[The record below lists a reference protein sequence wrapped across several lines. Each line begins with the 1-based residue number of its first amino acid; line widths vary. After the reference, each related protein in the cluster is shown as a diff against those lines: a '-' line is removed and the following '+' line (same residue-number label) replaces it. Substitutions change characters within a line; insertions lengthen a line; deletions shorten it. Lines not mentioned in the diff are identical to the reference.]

1 MKTNDLNIEDSLSF
15 SEQQDGLIQGQQM
28 AMQQVLADK
37 QHLRSIIRSQK
48 NIIEQLKKQ
57 IAQLQQDSTEK
68 DKTIERLNMENEQF
82 RTTSTQTQILHVYTQ
97 PQNNTT
103 YSVQGDYIA
112 GDKHVG
118 AHIDN
123 VQPGAIGAQTTKD

>member
-1 MKTNDLNIEDSLSF
+1 
-15 SEQQDGLIQGQQM
+15 
-28 AMQQVLADK
+28 MQQVLADK

-112 GDKHVG
+112 GDKQVG

>member
-1 MKTNDLNIEDSLSF
+1 METDELNIEDSLSF

-68 DKTIERLNMENEQF
+68 DKTIERLNIENEQF
-82 RTTSTQTQILHVYTQ
+82 RTTSMQTQILHVYTQ

-118 AHIDN
+118 THIDN
-123 VQPGAIGAQTTKD
+123 VESGGIGTQTTKE

>member
-1 MKTNDLNIEDSLSF
+1 
-15 SEQQDGLIQGQQM
+15 
-28 AMQQVLADK
+28 MQQVLADK

-123 VQPGAIGAQTTKD
+123 VSPGAIGAQTPQD

>member
-1 MKTNDLNIEDSLSF
+1 METDDLNIEDSLSF

>member
-1 MKTNDLNIEDSLSF
+1 MQTDDLNIEDSLSF